1 MPGSGEDTSRY
12 LILMRHGETSW
23 NRELRIMGD
32 ADVPLSDAGRRQ
44 CRAVARVLT
53 GFAIDRIVSSPL
65 VRAVESAEILSDAL
79 GLGLSRDADLAEV
92 RFGRWQGKT
101 YDEILRDPD
110 YAAYRDNPLEHPTP
124 GGETLV
130 DVQRRGLSAFGR
142 LRPGERVLFV
152 SHGDIIRAATC
163 HYLELPLGEYRRVRI
178 DNCGLTAIAERD
190 GHTEVKF
197 VNALADPVR
206 AWDPLH
212 WSRAT

>member
-1 MPGSGEDTSRY
+1 MPSSGEDTSRY

-23 NRELRIMGD
+23 NRELRVMGD
-32 ADVPLSDAGRRQ
+32 ADVPLNDTGRRQ
-44 CRAVARVLT
+44 CREVARMLT

-65 VRAVESAEILSDAL
+65 LRAVESAEILNDAL
-79 GLGLSRDADLAEV
+79 GLGLTHDTDLAEV

-110 YAAYRDNPLEHPTP
+110 YAPYRDNPLEHPTP
-124 GGETLV
+124 GGETIG
-130 DVQRRGLSAFGR
+130 DVQRRGLTAFDR

-152 SHGDIIRAATC
+152 SHGDVIRAATC
-163 HYLELPLGEYRRVRI
+163 HYLGLPLGEYRRLRI
-178 DNCGLTAIAERD
+178 DNCGLTAIARRD
-190 GHTEVKF
+190 RHTEVTF
-197 VNALADPVR
+197 VNLLADPGR